1 MNSKTLLAALPLA
14 LLTGALASAIIF
26 FPDSKDI
33 RPRAS
38 DPATFNPSPTLTPT
52 TTPDLPTAQ
61 PEIVCSDLYSPVC
74 GSDNLTYD
82 SACEAQLA
90 GVQIISNSP
99 CPQTN

>member
-1 MNSKTLLAALPLA
+1 MNTKTLLAALPLA

-38 DPATFNPSPTLTPT
+38 DPTVFNPSPTLTPT
-52 TTPDLPTAQ
+52 TTPTPTTQ

-74 GSDNLTYD
+74 GSDNITYN
-82 SACEAQLA
+82 SACEADLA
-90 GVQIISNSP
+90 GIQVISDSP